1 MVFNQCIGATNEL
14 LYLLFCLSVVI
25 AELVSLGVFFVNN
38 GEKIAVQSK
47 IVFSVVNVYVLY
59 LAGVD
64 FLQML
69 VFVTMGIN
77 LRI

>member
-1 MVFNQCIGATNEL
+1 M
-14 LYLLFCLSVVI
+14 VI